1 VKSKTVTSDI
11 SHVVTRHLSLITL
24 IMTPERWKQIEAIFE
39 SALEREPQERA
50 AFLNQACRGDASLR
64 QEIESLLAH
73 QQPTGQFISTLVHE
87 AARLLPHSKPSS
99 DDNARFIPGT
109 VLAGRYRIIGLFGK
123 GGMGEVYRADDLKL
137 SQPVALK
144 FLPENFAN
152 DKAMLDRFHREVR
165 IARQISHPNICRM
178 YDIGEVEGQHFL
190 SMEYV
195 DGEDF
200 ASLLRRIGRLP
211 ADKAVEIASQLC
223 AGLAAAHE
231 QGVLHRDLKPA
242 NVMIDGRG
250 KARIMDFGLAGLAGE
265 FRGHEVRAGTP
276 AYMAPEQLAGKE
288 VTARS
293 DIYSL
298 GLVLYEIF
306 TGRKAFEASSLE
318 ELVRQHETST
328 PPSISDYVKE
338 IDPLV
343 ERVILRCLE
352 RDPRNRRSSVAQ
364 VAAAL
369 PGGDPL
375 AAALAAGETPSPEM
389 VAAAPKEGALRPAIA
404 IACLAAFFIE
414 LALVVFLSG
423 KIMMHNVVPLDKS
436 PDVLADRASNIV
448 KSSGYTNVPADTAYG
463 IEEDSSYVRYEEDPS
478 LFQDGW
484 KKLESGQPLYYYFW
498 YRQSPRPLAAW
509 DSIRVSRSDPPLEF
523 SGMANVILDMRGRLV
538 EFSAIP
544 PQVDTSDSTART
556 DWTHLFSEAGL
567 NIANFTPV
575 DSTWLPPTYA
585 DARAAWEGTYAEHP
599 EIPIRIEAAAYRGKP
614 VYFHVIPPWEKP
626 VRQEE
631 VLTRSARKAA
641 GIIIAIVFFAV
652 LIASVLFARR
662 NLRMGRGDRKGA
674 FKIALFVL
682 SVVLIGE
689 MIGTDHVPMLS
700 EELTIFFK
708 ATSEALLAAT
718 FFWVLYIALEPYV
731 RRRWPRLIISWTR
744 LLAGGFRDP
753 MVGRDVLIGS
763 LLGLGHTF
771 SIYTMSLLAKGV
783 GKPTSPNTGTNPH
796 SLEGVRSVT
805 MSLLSGSVIVWLL
818 LGMGLLFLLLLLYIL
833 LRRQWLAAAA
843 MWLMFVTVQVL
854 AFVPPGMLILSVGPI
869 IIATLAVVAVARFGL
884 LTTLAFQFFF
894 DLSFH
899 YAITPNLS
907 AWYAQTTFIILPIL
921 ITVAVYSF
929 YTSLGGQPLVRGGIL
944 QD

>member
-1 VKSKTVTSDI
+1 
-11 SHVVTRHLSLITL
+11 
-24 IMTPERWKQIEAIFE
+24 MNPERWKQIEAVFE
-39 SALEREPQERA
+39 SALEREPHERE
-50 AFLNQACRGDASLR
+50 AFLNQACAGDASLR
-64 QEIESLLAH
+64 QEVESLLAH
-73 QQPTGQFISTLVHE
+73 QQPTGRFIATLVHE
-87 AARLLPHSKPSS
+87 AARLLPQGKSLP
-99 DDNARFIPGT
+99 DGEARFIPGT

-137 SQPVALK
+137 AQPVALK

-152 DKAMLDRFHREVR
+152 DKAMLERFHREVR

-288 VTARS
+288 VSVRS

-306 TGRKAFEASSLE
+306 TGKKAFEASSLE
-318 ELVRQHETST
+318 ELMRQHETST
-328 PPSISDYVKE
+328 PASISDFVKE

-352 RDPRNRRSSVAQ
+352 RDPQDRPSSVAQ

-389 VAAAPKEGALRPAIA
+389 VAAAPKEGTLRPAIA
-404 IACLAAFFIE
+404 VACLAAFFIE

-423 KIMMHNVVPLDKS
+423 KIMMHNRVPLEKS
-436 PDVLADRASNIV
+436 GEVLAERASNLV
-448 KSSGYTNVPADTAYG
+448 KKFGYTESPADTAYG
-463 IEEDSSYVRYEEDPS
+463 IDEDRAYIIYIGEKGPTFD
-478 LFQDGW
+478 DY
-484 KKLESGQPLYYYFW
+484 KKLESGQPLYYYLW
-498 YRQSPRPLAAW
+498 YRQSPRPLAAFYGV
-509 DSIRVSRSDPPLEF
+509 RVSASDPPSDF
-523 SGMANVILDMRGRLV
+523 SGMADIALDMRGRLV
-538 EFSAIP
+538 KFSAVP
-544 PQVDTSDSTART
+544 PQVDQTVSAAQP
-556 DWTHLFSEAGL
+556 DWSPLFAEAGFDI
-567 NIANFTPV
+567 NNFTPA

-585 DARAAWEGTYAEHP
+585 DRRAAWEGAYPERP
-599 EIPIRIEAAAYRGKP
+599 EIPIRVEAAAYHGRP

-626 VRQEE
+626 ARQEE
-631 VLTRSARKAA
+631 EFTRPNRLAA
-641 GIIIAIVFFAV
+641 GTILAIVFFAI
-652 LIASVLFARR
+652 LIASVLLARR
-662 NLRMGRGDRKGA
+662 NLRLGRGDRKGG
-674 FKIALFVL
+674 FKIALFVF
-682 SVVLIGE
+682 SSILIGLLL
-689 MIGTDHVPMLS
+689 MTDHVPSLGG
-700 EELTIFFK
+700 ELDLLFK
-708 ATSEALLAAT
+708 ASAEALFIAV
-718 FFWVLYIALEPYV
+718 FFWLLYIALEPSV

-744 LLAGGFRDP
+744 LLAGDFRNP
-753 MVGRDVLIGS
+753 MVGRDILIGS
-763 LLGLGHTF
+763 LLGLGHTL
-771 SIYTMSLLAKGV
+771 SICSMYIISVGV
-783 GKPTSPNTGTNPH
+783 GKPVPQVPSGNPIT
-796 SLEGVRSVT
+796 LEGIRPVIAIMLSSSVT
-805 MSLLSGSVIVWLL
+805 QYIVVA
-818 LGMGLLFLLLLLYIL
+818 MGLLFLLLLLYML
-833 LRRQWLAAAA
+833 LRRRWLAVAGV
-843 MWLMFVTVQVL
+843 WLMLAAVGIL
-854 AFVPPGMLILSVGPI
+854 AFAIPGPLILWIGPI
-869 IIATLAVVAVARFGL
+869 IIATLGVLAVARFGL
-884 LTTLAFQFFF
+884 LTTLSFQLFF

-907 AWYAQTTFIILPIL
+907 AWYAQTTLLIVPIL
-921 ITVAVYSF
+921 IALAVYSF
-929 YTSLGGQPLVRGGIL
+929 YTSLGGQPLFRGGIL

>member
-1 VKSKTVTSDI
+1 LRLVTC
-11 SHVVTRHLSLITL
+11 HLSLITF
-24 IMTPERWKQIEAIFE
+24 IMTSERWKQIEAIFE
-39 SALEREPQERA
+39 SALERAPQERA
-50 AFLNQACRGDASLR
+50 AFINQACGEDASLR

-87 AARLLPHSKPSS
+87 AAKLFPHNKPSS
-99 DDNARFIPGT
+99 DGDGRFIPGT

-137 SQPVALK
+137 AQPVALK

-152 DKAMLDRFHREVR
+152 DKGMLERFHREVR

-265 FRGHEVRAGTP
+265 FRGQEVRAGTP

-288 VTARS
+288 VTVRS

-306 TGRKAFEASSLE
+306 TGKKAFEASSLE
-318 ELVRQHETST
+318 ELMRQHETSA

-338 IDPLV
+338 IDPIV

-352 RDPRNRRSSVAQ
+352 RDPRERPTSVAQ

-404 IACLAAFFIE
+404 VACLAMFFIE
-414 LALVVFLSG
+414 LALIVFLAG
-423 KIMMHNVVPLDKS
+423 KTTMHNTVPLEKS
-436 PDVLADRASNIV
+436 PEVLADRSSNII
-448 KSSGYTNVPADTAYG
+448 KSFGYRNAPADTAYG
-463 IEEDSSYVRYEEDPS
+463 IDEDLTYVRYVGQQGILSDYWE
-478 LFQDGW
+478 
-484 KKLESGQPLYYYFW
+484 KLKSGQPLYYYFW
-498 YRQSPRPLAAW
+498 YRQSPRPMAGL
-509 DSIRVSRSDPPLEF
+509 DSITVSLLDPPLNL

-538 EFSAIP
+538 EFSAVP
-544 PQVDTSDSTART
+544 PQVDSSASTAQPE
-556 DWTHLFSEAGL
+556 WSPLFSEAGL

-585 DARAAWEGTYAEHP
+585 DVRAAWEGTYPEHP
-599 EIPIRIEAAAYRGKP
+599 EIPIRIEAAAYHGRP

-631 VLTRSARKAA
+631 VLGVANRKAA
-641 GIIIAIVFFAV
+641 GIILAIVFFAI

-662 NLRMGRGDRKGA
+662 NLRMGRGDRKGG
-674 FKIALFVL
+674 FKIAFFVF
-682 SVVLIGE
+682 SVVLIGGI
-689 MIGTDHVPMLS
+689 IGADHIPMLS
-700 EELTIFFK
+700 EELSILFEI
-708 ATSEALLAAT
+708 TSTALFAAT

-731 RRRWPRLIISWTR
+731 RRRWPRLIISWSR

-763 LLGLGHTF
+763 LLGFGHILTPYSMNF
-771 SIYTMSLLAKGV
+771 LSGGQET
-783 GKPTSPNTGTNPH
+783 PNAPISGIDPH
-796 SLEGVRSVT
+796 SFQGIRSVT
-805 MSLLSGSVIVWLL
+805 MSLLSSGVPQWLL
-818 LGMGLLFLLLLLYIL
+818 IGMGLLFMLLLLYIL
-833 LRRQWLAAAA
+833 LRREWLAAIAL
-843 MWLMFVTVQVL
+843 WLIFITVEIL
-854 AFVPPGMLILSVGPI
+854 AFGNPGVALSWIPPI
-869 IIATLAVVAVARFGL
+869 IIATLGVVAVARFGL
-884 LTTLAFQFFF
+884 LTTIASQFFF
-894 DLSFH
+894 NLSFH

-907 AWYAQTTFIILPIL
+907 AWYAQTTFIVLPIL
-921 ITVAVYSF
+921 IAVALYSF
-929 YTSLGGQPLVRGGIL
+929 YTSLGGQPLFRGNIL